1 MTNQIYTTAKGKKI
15 DMGSLIL
22 KNESTVAVGNYRVN
36 SRGDEI
42 GPGGQIVRTREQVLQ
57 DYYDQN
63 PRDI

>member
-1 MTNQIYTTAKGKKI
+1 MSNQTYTTAKGKKI
-15 DMGSLIL
+15 DMQALASKYEL
-22 KNESTVAVGNYRVN
+22 TPAVGNYRVN